1 MKDVSLIGIKQPDSQ
16 IAFNQNFSL
25 SQHGVQCVCK
35 NADKAEQVEDKYG
48 LKTYLKL
55 STADEQSLKF
65 MSWRSGKKSNKDL
78 KHDLRNASGP
88 SANLSTVH

>member
-1 MKDVSLIGIKQPDSQ
+1 MSAQ
-16 IAFNQNFSL
+16 IAFSQDLGL
-25 SQHGVQCVCK
+25 SQHSVQCVCK
-35 NADKAEQVEDKYG
+35 NADKAEQVEDKRG
-48 LKTYLKL
+48 LKTSLKL

-88 SANLSTVH
+88 SANPSTVH